1 MLVFTRPG
9 IFRSSDRQA
18 VLLLAHAHGIQDGKD
33 GKVVDLDALKTSKR
47 PNASRVFNGPPQN
60 GCEDLSA
67 ISKIPTINMINYCS
81 IFFWD
86 CNIFQYLISLSFEM
100 DQINLAN

>member
-1 MLVFTRPG
+1 V
-9 IFRSSDRQA
+9 
-18 VLLLAHAHGIQDGKD
+18 
-33 GKVVDLDALKTSKR
+33 
-47 PNASRVFNGPPQN
+47 
-60 GCEDLSA
+60 
-67 ISKIPTINMINYCS
+67 INYCS